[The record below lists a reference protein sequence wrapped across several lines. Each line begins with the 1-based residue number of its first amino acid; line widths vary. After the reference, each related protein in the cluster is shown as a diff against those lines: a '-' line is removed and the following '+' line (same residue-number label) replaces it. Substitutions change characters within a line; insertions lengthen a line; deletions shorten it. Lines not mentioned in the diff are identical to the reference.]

1 MTEDTKNPWEGRDLE
16 EFLFFCCPECDEK
29 NYSKELFL
37 QHALK
42 LHPMAKEVFGA
53 SNSIKVELEE
63 DINNDA
69 DENNI
74 ITDYDDEKLIIST
87 NNYEGNSPLDNEIFS
102 KGQILQNTKEKVII
116 AVKPEDII
124 GREEKIKTED
134 TIIEPS
140 KFATYDHDSIAE
152 ESKVK

>member
-1 MTEDTKNPWEGRDLE
+1 MILLLNYVPSIFFSYSRMTEDTKNPWEGRDLE

-63 DINNDA
+63 DINND
-69 DENNI
+69 ENNI
-74 ITDYDDEKLIIST
+74 ITDYDDEKLIIS
-87 NNYEGNSPLDNEIFS
+87 
-102 KGQILQNTKEKVII
+102 
-116 AVKPEDII
+116 
-124 GREEKIKTED
+124 RKIN
-134 TIIEPS
+134 
-140 KFATYDHDSIAE
+140 HL
-152 ESKVK
+152 